1 MLEIDG
7 SEGEGGGQIVRT
19 ALALSMCTGQP
30 FRIRNIRA
38 KRPKPGLLRQH
49 LTAVLAAAEV
59 SDARVE
65 GAAPGSQTLTFEPG
79 LPHAGDYHFAIG
91 TAGSCT
97 LVLQTVLPAL
107 LQVPKL
113 SILTVNGGTHNPH
126 APPVDFLQQALLP
139 LLKNMGAPIE
149 LVLKRHGFYP
159 RGGGELMASIEPC
172 AKLQGLELAARGQ
185 RIDSYA
191 EAYIAALPFHIAERE
206 LDTVG
211 KLMNWSA
218 EKLHVRGLAN
228 DRGPGNVLML
238 TLRYE
243 NLTEVFTGFGERG
256 VTAENVARQVCRE
269 VLDYLASGAAVGNY
283 LADQLILPLALAGQG
298 SFTTTAPSQHLLTNI
313 AVIQRFLPIAKLA
326 ILKEDAHCYRVV
338 VDRPSP

>member
-1 MLEIDG
+1 MAQKVKAAARLCARHSPCRCARG
-7 SEGEGGGQIVRT
+7 SRFG
-19 ALALSMCTGQP
+19 S
-30 FRIRNIRA
+30 RNIRA

-79 LPHAGDYHFAIG
+79 LPHAGDYRFAIG

-107 LQVPKL
+107 LQVAQP
-113 SILTVNGGTHNPH
+113 S
-126 APPVDFLQQALLP
+126 
-139 LLKNMGAPIE
+139 IE

-159 RGGGELMASIEPC
+159 SGGGELVASIEPC
-172 AKLQGLELAARGQ
+172 AKLQGLELEARGQ

-238 TLRYE
+238 TLHYQ
-243 NLTEVFTGFGERG
+243 NITEVFTGFGERG

-298 SFTTTAPSQHLLTNI
+298 SFTATAPSQHLLTNI

-338 VDRPSP
+338 VERSSP